1 MPTENFR
8 AERESICH
16 LSEPLS
22 FTDKETDPAKN
33 LQETQSPPIFL
44 LPGWCSVHYN
54 RREVKLGKTKKETEK
69 D

>member
-33 LQETQSPPIFL
+33 L
-44 LPGWCSVHYN
+44 
-54 RREVKLGKTKKETEK
+54 
-69 D
+69 